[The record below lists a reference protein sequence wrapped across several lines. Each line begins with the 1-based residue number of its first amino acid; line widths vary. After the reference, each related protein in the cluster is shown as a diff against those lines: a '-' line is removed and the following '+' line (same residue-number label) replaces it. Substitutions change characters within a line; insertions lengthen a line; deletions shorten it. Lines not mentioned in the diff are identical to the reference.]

1 MQPLDVGIFGPMK
14 SAWRAQ
20 LSKYADK
27 DPAAKLLLKT
37 EFPKMLKELLLSLNP
52 KQHLP
57 AAFEKCGLVPLNR
70 NKVLERIPSVKDT
83 HTIARNLDASLLQ
96 KLEVRR
102 FGDQSR
108 KKPRGKKVPAGQSY
122 SREEAKSSGEEDS
135 EGEDS
140 VGEDSVGEDSVGED
154 SEQENSEQENSKQGD
169 SEQEDSEQENSE
181 QENSEQV
188 DDTIQEL
195 GDEELPEPGRTG
207 LRAGASVVA
216 VYEGQWFLAEV
227 TGDQV
232 GVAVGYTNLS
242 YMTIKGSTTVSSGAP
257 SQTSCLP

>member
-83 HTIARNLDASLLQ
+83 HTIARILDASLLK

-140 VGEDSVGEDSVGED
+140 VGEDS
-154 SEQENSEQENSKQGD
+154 EQEN
-169 SEQEDSEQENSE
+169 SEQEDSEQENSS
-181 QENSEQV
+181 NSFTWGSKPDIMLTLNEDIILEDIDMIPINPFYPTQHDRV
-188 DDTIQEL
+188 SYKKRYIMQNIYLICLSLIGVGSSDTQL
-195 GDEELPEPGRTG
+195 LFFTKKLP
-207 LRAGASVVA
+207 A
-216 VYEGQWFLAEV
+216 
-227 TGDQV
+227 
-232 GVAVGYTNLS
+232 
-242 YMTIKGSTTVSSGAP
+242 
-257 SQTSCLP
+257 